1 MALVIQLEQVPPD
14 SPSDG
19 DGQNVEQTQLITEQP
34 RQEQLPRH
42 DPPKNGLLSQTMI
55 PSPIVQWILPARLR
69 SRYHNDVA
77 FIGERRLQIKEAV
90 SGIHLE
96 DAITKTDFDANIV
109 AAKVINVDT
118 ELPLESQMKLGA
130 GTSAATGPEM
140 HDDSPPQ
147 ILLLSLDSRELV
159 FLYYS
164 GLGGGQFIHYHRALP
179 ADVSS
184 FETFGRNVAVDPR

>member
-1 MALVIQLEQVPPD
+1 MALVIQLEQVPPPA
-14 SPSDG
+14 PSDG
-19 DGQNVEQTQLITEQP
+19 VGQRVEQTQPRTELSSKD
-34 RQEQLPRH
+34 QLPSH
-42 DPPKNGLLSQTMI
+42 DQPKSGLLSQTMI

-69 SRYHNDVA
+69 SRHHNDVA
-77 FIGERRLQIKEAV
+77 FIGERCLQVKEAV

-96 DAITKTDFDANIV
+96 DTVVKVDFDANIV
-109 AAKVINVDT
+109 TAKVINVDT

-130 GTSAATGPEM
+130 GATADSDL
-140 HDDSPPQ
+140 HDGLPPQ

-164 GLGGGQFIHYHRALP
+164 DLDGGQFIHYHRALP

-184 FETFGRNVAVDPR
+184 FETFGKNVAVDPR